1 VGPIRPARR
10 AAYAAHTARTVT
22 ARTVRSGSVT
32 APLLGMVVGKR
43 SANGGGHHAASPRTD
58 VERNDRTPLGNG
70 RSVIGP
76 ESHLGFTGACVDQMA
91 ACRRQYAGA
100 ARSLRTASGCKHK
113 CGAYAD
119 QPTST
124 TSPPPHLVQST
135 PLALRNPFD
144 LQPTG
149 EGIAKL
155 VVELLVRPDSKRR
168 SQCLIRTSPSHSS
181 SLRIFASG
189 CEMRDVRHNQYPR
202 WILFRRF
209 GSN

>member
-1 VGPIRPARR
+1 
-10 AAYAAHTARTVT
+10 
-22 ARTVRSGSVT
+22 
-32 APLLGMVVGKR
+32 MVAGKR
-43 SANGGGHHAASPRTD
+43 SANGGGHHAPSPRAD

-76 ESHLGFTGACVDQMA
+76 DRHLGFTGACVDQMA
-91 ACRRQYAGA
+91 PCRPQYAGA
-100 ARSLRTASGCKHK
+100 ARSLRTAAECKHK

-119 QPTST
+119 HPTST
-124 TSPPPHLVQST
+124 TSPRPHLVRST
-135 PLALRNPFD
+135 PSALRSPFD
-144 LQPTG
+144 LQLPG

-155 VVELLVRPDSKRR
+155 VVELLVRPNSKRR
-168 SQCLIRTSPSHSS
+168 SECLIQTSPSHSS

-189 CEMRDVRHNQYPR
+189 REMRDVRHNEYRR